1 MFLVLVFALLSVVCG
16 VLLVSAAGLS
26 PLAAVL
32 LSVLAFF
39 LMQAVYALF
48 FWAVACTVPKDRPLE
63 KQNAI
68 CRFGAGTIVKVIN
81 FYAGV
86 HPVITGIEKIPT
98 DHNFLYVSNHR
109 SMFDPLV
116 VMGILSAYNIAFISK
131 PANMNIPFGGR
142 IAYAVGYLAIDR
154 ENDRNAMKTILTAA
168 DYLKRGICNIGVYP
182 EGTRIR
188 TDDPAEGLAE
198 DVEVGLLYVLADEIG
213 RHFYGKFRPLEADRT
228 DLGKPGRELP
238 RIDNVSYDAETVIP
252 YVDMPFFFCHLWMSN
267 PKWVVQRWRKKKR

>member
-1 MFLVLVFALLSVVCG
+1 MFLVLLFALLSVVCG
-16 VLLVSAAGLS
+16 VLLVSAAGFS
-26 PLAAVL
+26 PFAAVL

-81 FYAGV
+81 FYAGI
-86 HPVITGIEKIPT
+86 HPVITGIEKIPA
-98 DHNFLYVSNHR
+98 DQNFLYVSNHR

-116 VMGILSAYNIAFISK
+116 VMGSLSAYNIAFISK
-131 PANMNIPFGGR
+131 PANMSIPFGGR

-154 ENDRNAMKTILTAA
+154 DNDRNAMKTILTAA

-182 EGTRIR
+182 EGTRSSTNELLPFHAGSLKVAQKAKVPIVVAAGHGTEKIR
-188 TDDPAEGLAE
+188 RFKMFSGIKVYLDILEVIPVETVCSMRTVELSQYIRQIIQDDL
-198 DVEVGLLYVLADEIG
+198 DRWDS
-213 RHFYGKFRPLEADRT
+213 PLEEKGD
-228 DLGKPGRELP
+228 
-238 RIDNVSYDAETVIP
+238 VS
-252 YVDMPFFFCHLWMSN
+252 
-267 PKWVVQRWRKKKR
+267 